1 MPWWLRILA
10 GLVVVFVA
18 IQFVPYGRDHDNPRS
33 VEEPAWDSSRTR
45 QLAVAACFDCHSNL
59 TEWPWYTEVAPFSWL
74 TARDVTDG
82 REVLNF
88 SEWHLPQEVDVEAVV
103 DVLRDGEMPPFYYTW
118 VHRNADLSSVE
129 QQELETG
136 LLETWSASPPGGD
149 PAP

>member
-88 SEWHLPQEVDVEAVV
+88 SEWHLPQEVDVEA
-103 DVLRDGEMPPFYYTW
+103 L
-118 VHRNADLSSVE
+118 VE
-129 QQELETG
+129 VFRRHG
-136 LLETWSASPPGGD
+136 AYDDSMRAG
-149 PAP
+149 

>member
-129 QQELETG
+129 QQELESG
-136 LLETWSASPPGGD
+136 LLETWSASPPGGEL
-149 PAP
+149 AP